1 MMYSLLVRIFS
12 IPPWNILLIAL
23 PLAISAFA
31 SKAENKTIHFGID
44 SWPPFT
50 IVETGNISGI
60 DIEVVRV
67 MADTLALELKFVP
80 CPFKRC
86 LRMMENGELDML
98 GSLQKTRDRQ
108 LYMHYIEPSYYAAN
122 KVFYTLKANP
132 STIEQYQD
140 LQQYTIGVTLG
151 HKNNPRFDQ
160 DTKISKFAAVNT
172 AQLSGLLMKKRI
184 DAFLSVDVYSD
195 YYLLQ
200 NSLSQ
205 YIKKSPFYFEGTL
218 GYFALSKTSG
228 LTKHLKEFN
237 RILENMKKNG
247 EIDRIIKKV
256 LSKHSL
262 TKEPLP

>member
-1 MMYSLLVRIFS
+1 M
-12 IPPWNILLIAL
+12 
-23 PLAISAFA
+23 
-31 SKAENKTIHFGID
+31 KAG
-44 SWPPFT
+44 S
-50 IVETGNISGI
+50 ISGI
-60 DIEVVRV
+60 DIEVIRV
-67 MADTLALELKFVP
+67 IANTLKLELKLVP

-98 GSLQKTRDRQ
+98 GSLQKNRDRQ

-122 KVFYTLKANP
+122 KAFYTLKATP
-132 STIEQYQD
+132 FTIEKYQD
-140 LQQYTIGVTLG
+140 LRQYTIGVTLG

-200 NSLSQ
+200 NNLSQ

-218 GYFALSKTSG
+218 GYFALSKASG
-228 LTKHLKEFN
+228 LTKHLREFN
-237 RILENMKKNG
+237 RVLEEMKKNG
-247 EIDRIIKKV
+247 EIDRIIKEV
-256 LSKHSL
+256 LNKHSVV
-262 TKEPLP
+262 KAPLP